1 MVSTTRVCQTKLRR
15 RVYRSAVLSHER
27 AVREQQADVRAE
39 MTNLQVR
46 SCDGRWDYVQFE
58 GSHICQS

>member
-1 MVSTTRVCQTKLRR
+1 
-15 RVYRSAVLSHER
+15 VLSHER